1 MGFDRETAARFSF
14 LMAIPIILLSGGY
27 KGLQLLGTQ
36 SVDWTLIWVGIVLSA
51 ITAYLCITLFL
62 KVIQRVGMMPFVIYR
77 MLLGAVLIGLIYSQ
91 SA

>member
-1 MGFDRETAARFSF
+1 
-14 LMAIPIILLSGGY
+14 LSGGY
-27 KGLQLLGTQ
+27 KGLQLLGAE
-36 SVDWTLIWVGIVLSA
+36 SVDWMLIWVGIGLSA